1 MKSVGSVSVVGPED
15 GRQEWRIRCE
25 PHVMIRLKRVFEGVS
40 KAELNVARLSDTP
53 SNAYDLRWFIS
64 GYPMT
69 LEEDAAEKLDQR
81 CKEHEARVASVEQ
94 ALDPNYVP
102 REFKMSL
109 PPRDYQAREAE
120 LCLRSGSLL
129 VLDEVGLGKTITA
142 ATLFSDGRTL
152 PALYVTL
159 THLPKQMKQKF
170 NQFLPGL
177 NVHILKGGKPYSL
190 TEGKRGKE
198 VPFPDIIISNY
209 CKLYGWH
216 ETLAPLIKSVVF
228 DEVQELRNGT
238 ATDKGVAAQHLSES
252 VPFRMGTTAT
262 PIHNYGG
269 EMYEV
274 VNAIAPGVLGERFE
288 FYREWCTK
296 HGDHYK
302 IKDPKA
308 FGTWLRANG
317 ISIRHTRK
325 DVGRELPPCEAI
337 PYMVD
342 ADLDHLKSVE
352 SQAAELARTIL
363 AQGGV
368 SNFDKM
374 QAAGELDMRMR
385 QATGIAKAPYVAAFV
400 RMLVEGGNKVLLYG
414 WHHAVYEI
422 WMEKLFDLN
431 PVIFTG
437 KETEPQKEKAKQA
450 FLNDPKCGVMIMSL
464 RAGAGVD
471 GLQDVCSHVVFG
483 ELDWSPTVHI
493 QCIGR
498 LNRDRSDGQP
508 PVGVA
513 AFFLLANHGSDP
525 VISDV
530 LQIKK
535 MQLDGVTDPDADLV
549 ESLETDPERM
559 KKLAAACL
567 SKAEV
572 KRLGSAPAEEQEPQ
586 EAA

>member
-1 MKSVGSVSVVGPED
+1 
-15 GRQEWRIRCE
+15 
-25 PHVMIRLKRVFEGVS
+25 MIRLKRVFEGVS
-40 KAELNVARLSDTP
+40 KSDLNTARLGDT
-53 SNAYDLRWFIS
+53 SRNAFDLRWFIS
-64 GYPMT
+64 AYPMEMSAET
-69 LEEDAAEKLDQR
+69 LEILEAK
-81 CKEHEARVASVEQ
+81 CKEHEDRVASVEQ
-94 ALDPNYVP
+94 ALDPTYVP
-102 REFKMSL
+102 REFKMAL

-120 LCLRSGSLL
+120 LCLRSPNSGLL
-129 VLDEVGLGKTITA
+129 VLDEVGLGKTVTA
-142 ATLFSDGRTL
+142 ATLFSAGSTL
-152 PALYVTL
+152 PALFVTL
-159 THLPKQMKQKF
+159 THLPRQMKAQFKK
-170 NQFLPGL
+170 FLPNL
-177 NVHILKGGKPYSL
+177 NVHILKTGQPYDL
-190 TEGKRGKE
+190 TIGKRGKVE
-198 VPFPDIIISNY
+198 PFPDIIISNY
-209 CKLYGWH
+209 HKLYGWY
-216 ETLAPLIKSVVF
+216 ETLAPLIKCVVF

-238 ATDKGVAAQHLSES
+238 STNKGLAAQHLSEA
-252 VPFRMGTTAT
+252 VLYRMGLTAT

-269 EMYEV
+269 EMFDV
-274 VNAIAPGVLGERFE
+274 VNALAPGALGEQDE
-288 FYREWCTK
+288 FFREWCTK
-296 HGDHYK
+296 QGNHHK

-308 FGTWLRANG
+308 FGAWMRANG
-317 ISIRHTRK
+317 LSIRHTRK
-325 DVGRELPPCEAI
+325 DVGRELPTCEAI
-337 PYMVD
+337 PYVVD

-414 WHHAVYEI
+414 WHHAVYDL
-422 WMEKLFDLN
+422 WMEALKDLN
-431 PVIFTG
+431 PVLYTG
-437 KETEPQKEKAKQA
+437 KETEPQKEKAKQT
-450 FLNDPKCGVMIMSL
+450 FLNDPKCGVLVMSL
-464 RAGAGVD
+464 RAGAGTD

-498 LNRDRSDGQP
+498 CNRDRTDGQP

-525 VISDV
+525 VIADV

-549 ESLETDPERM
+549 ESLEVDPDRM

-567 SKAEV
+567 SKQEV
-572 KRLGSAPAEEQEPQ
+572 KRLAAGPVVVEEQEPQ